1 MNPGA
6 LPSDLRIPR
15 DYNASEL
22 IDRNVAEGRGAKPAV
37 RVAGTTTTYAEL
49 SQRMNRAGNAL
60 RELGVQMEQR
70 VLLCLLDSVDF
81 PTFFWGAIKIGA
93 VPVPVNTMLSSKDY
107 DFLLRDSRARVLV
120 VSGSLLEKF
129 QPILQAQP
137 FLKAVVVSER
147 GPEEAP
153 TVNHTPVESL
163 LVQVESLLASA
174 SPQLEAASTTC
185 DDVAFW
191 LYSSG
196 STGTPKGAVH
206 LHSHLNATA
215 HLYGQR
221 VLGIRPD
228 DVVFSAAKLFFAYGL
243 GNAMT
248 FPFSVGASSVLVA
261 ERPTPAG
268 VMRVLREFQPTLF
281 CGVPTLFASILADP
295 ANDRAHG
302 SPRLRLCVSAGE
314 TLPKEIGERWKER
327 FGVDI
332 LDGLGS
338 TEMLHIFLSLRPD
351 DIRYGTTGQ
360 PVPGYELSIV
370 DEEDRPVKSGE
381 LGELKVRGPS
391 SAAGYWNN
399 RQKSLTTF
407 RGGWTFTGDKYLQNP
422 EGYYVYCGRSDDMIK
437 ASGQWV
443 SPAEVESVLISH
455 PSVLEVAVVGKADEN
470 NLLKPKAFV
479 VLRPGIQGSS
489 ELAAELQTLARGRLT
504 PHKYPRWVEF
514 IEALP
519 KTATGKIQRFKLR

>member
-1 MNPGA
+1 MTSGT
-6 LPSDLRIPR
+6 LPSDLQIPR

-22 IDRNVAEGRGAKPAV
+22 VDRNVIEGWGAKPAV
-37 RVAGTTTTYAEL
+37 RDAGSTTTYAEL
-49 SQRMNRAGNAL
+49 SGRINRAGNAL
-60 RELGVQMEQR
+60 AALGVQMEQR
-70 VLLCLLDSVDF
+70 VLLCLLDTVDF

-93 VPVPVNTMLSSKDY
+93 VPVPVNTLLSSKDY

-120 VSGSLLEKF
+120 VSASLLEKF
-129 QPILQAQP
+129 QPILQGQP
-137 FLKAVVVSER
+137 FLKSVIVSGR
-147 GPEEAP
+147 GGEGTQAP
-153 TVNHTPVESL
+153 GHIHLESQ

-174 SPQLEAASTTC
+174 SSQLEPAPTLC

-196 STGTPKGAVH
+196 STGAPKGAVH
-206 LHSHLNATA
+206 LHSHLKATA
-215 HLYGQR
+215 HLYGQG

-248 FPFSVGASSVLVA
+248 FPFSVGATSVLLA

-268 VMRVLREFQPTLF
+268 VMRVLRESQPTLF
-281 CGVPTLFASILADP
+281 FGVPTLFASILADP

-360 PVPGYELSIV
+360 PVPGYDLSIV

-391 SAAGYWNN
+391 SAVCYWNN
-399 RQKSLTTF
+399 RQKSLATF
-407 RGGWTFTGDKYLQNP
+407 RGGWTFTGDKYVQNP

-479 VLRPGIQGSS
+479 VLRTGIEGSAQ
-489 ELAAELQTLARGRLT
+489 LAAELQAFAKGRLT

>member
-1 MNPGA
+1 VNPEVP
-6 LPSDLRIPR
+6 LSDLQIARE
-15 DYNASEL
+15 YNAATDL
-22 IDRNVAEGRGAKPAV
+22 IDRNIAEGRGSK
-37 RVAGTTTTYAEL
+37 VAIREAGSVTTYAEMA
-49 SQRMNRAGNAL
+49 SRMNRVGNAL
-60 RELGVQMEQR
+60 RALGVQMEQR
-70 VLLCLLDSVDF
+70 VLLCMLDTADF
-81 PTFFWGAIKIGA
+81 PAVFWGAIKIGA
-93 VPVPVNTMLSSKDY
+93 VPVPVNTLLSSKEY

-120 VSGSLLEKF
+120 VSSSLLEKF
-129 QPILQAQP
+129 EPILKGQP
-137 FLKAVVVSER
+137 FLQAVVVSGRPASETGNTAYR
-147 GPEEAP
+147 PLGA
-153 TVNHTPVESL
+153 L
-163 LVQVESLLASA
+163 LDAA
-174 SPQLEAASTTC
+174 SPELTPADTTC

-196 STGTPKGAVH
+196 STGPPKGAVH
-206 LHSHLNATA
+206 LHKHLIATA
-215 HLYGQR
+215 RLYGQR
-221 VLGIRPD
+221 VLGIRPN

-243 GNAMT
+243 GNSMT
-248 FPFSVGASSVLVA
+248 FPFSVGASTVLSS

-268 VMRVLREFQPTLF
+268 VMRILQEFQPTLF
-281 CGVPTLFASILADP
+281 FGVPTLFASILADP

-314 TLPKEIGERWKER
+314 PLPKEIGERWRER

-360 PVPGYELSIV
+360 AVPGYDLAIV
-370 DEEDRPVKSGE
+370 DEEDLPVACGQ

-399 RQKSLTTF
+399 RQRSLATF
-407 RGGWTFTGDKYLQNP
+407 RGGWTFTGDKFLQN
-422 EGYYVYCGRSDDMIK
+422 EDGYYVYCGRSDDMIK

-443 SPAEVESVLISH
+443 SPAEVESVLFAH
-455 PSVLEVAVVGKADEN
+455 PSVLEVAVVGKADDN
-470 NLLKPKAFV
+470 GLIKPKAFV
-479 VLRPGIQGSS
+479 VLRAGKERS
-489 ELAAELQTLARGRLT
+489 QTLADELQAFARSQLA

>member
-1 MNPGA
+1 MKPEA
-6 LPSDLRIPR
+6 LLSDLRIPR
-15 DYNASEL
+15 EYNAASDL
-22 IDRNVAEGRGAKPAV
+22 IDRNAAEGRGWKPAV
-37 RVAGTTTTYAEL
+37 RESGSTTTYADL
-49 SQRMNRAGNAL
+49 AARVNRAGNAL
-60 RELGVQMEQR
+60 RAMGVQMEQR
-70 VLLCLLDSVDF
+70 VLLCLLDTVDF
-81 PTFFWGAIKIGA
+81 PSVFWGAIKIGA
-93 VPVPVNTMLSSKDY
+93 VPVPVNTLLSSKEY

-120 VSGSLLEKF
+120 VSSSLLEKF
-129 QPILQAQP
+129 EPILKGQP
-137 FLKAVVVSER
+137 FLKEVVVSGGRAGEGKENGR
-147 GPEEAP
+147 QGLEALLAQASSELDPAP
-153 TVNHTPVESL
+153 TS
-163 LVQVESLLASA
+163 
-174 SPQLEAASTTC
+174 C

-196 STGTPKGAVH
+196 STGAPKGAVH
-206 LHSHLNATA
+206 LHSHLIATA
-215 HLYGQR
+215 RLYGQR

-248 FPFSVGASSVLVA
+248 FPFSVGASSVLLA

-268 VMRVLREFQPTLF
+268 VMRVLQEFQPTLF
-281 CGVPTLFASILADP
+281 FGVPTLFASILADP

-360 PVPGYELSIV
+360 AVPGYELAIV
-370 DEEDRPVKSGE
+370 DEEDRPVPRGE

-391 SAAGYWNN
+391 SAVAYWNN

-407 RGGWTFTGDKYLQNP
+407 RGGWTFTGDKYLQNA

-443 SPAEVESVLISH
+443 SPAEVESVLIAH
-455 PSVLEVAVVGKADEN
+455 PSVLELAVVGKADDN
-470 NLLKPKAFV
+470 GLLKPKAFV
-479 VLRPGIQGSS
+479 VLRRGVEASAA
-489 ELAAELQTLARGRLT
+489 LAEELQAFARARLA

-514 IEALP
+514 IDALP

>member
-1 MNPGA
+1 MKPEG
-6 LPSDLRIPR
+6 LLSDLRIPR
-15 DYNASEL
+15 EYNAASDF
-22 IDRNVAEGRGAKPAV
+22 IDRNVAEGRGGKTAV
-37 RVAGTTTTYAEL
+37 RDAQSNTTYAEL
-49 SQRMNRAGNAL
+49 ASRVNQAGNGL
-60 RELGVQMEQR
+60 RKLGVQMEQR
-70 VLLCLLDSVDF
+70 VLLCLLDTVDF
-81 PTFFWGAIKIGA
+81 PAVFWGAMKIGA
-93 VPVPVNTMLSSKDY
+93 VPVPVNTLLSSKEY

-120 VSGSLLEKF
+120 VSSSLLEKF
-129 QPILQAQP
+129 EPILQAQP
-137 FLKAVVVSER
+137 FLQAVVVS
-147 GPEEAP
+147 GGQAVQGKEEMGLQSLEALLAAASAELDPAP
-153 TVNHTPVESL
+153 TS
-163 LVQVESLLASA
+163 
-174 SPQLEAASTTC
+174 C

-196 STGTPKGAVH
+196 STGAPKGAIH
-206 LHSHLNATA
+206 LHSHLIATA
-215 HLYGQR
+215 RLYGQP

-248 FPFSVGASSVLVA
+248 FPFSVGATSVLIA

-268 VMRVLREFQPTLF
+268 VMRVLQEFQPTLF
-281 CGVPTLFASILADP
+281 YGVPTLFASILADP
-295 ANDRAHG
+295 ANDRAHS

-314 TLPKEIGERWKER
+314 ALPKEIGERWRER

-360 PVPGYELSIV
+360 PVPGYELAIV
-370 DEEDRPVKSGE
+370 DEEDRPVSQGE

-391 SAAGYWNN
+391 SAVSYWNN
-399 RQKSLTTF
+399 RQKSVSTF
-407 RGGWTFTGDKYLQNP
+407 RGGWTFTGDKYLQNAD
-422 EGYYVYCGRSDDMIK
+422 GYYVYCGRSDDMIK

-443 SPAEVESVLISH
+443 SPVEVESALIAH
-455 PSVLEVAVVGKADEN
+455 PSVLEAAVVGKADDQG
-470 NLLKPKAFV
+470 LVKPKAFV
-479 VLRPGIQGSS
+479 VLRREINATPPLAE
-489 ELAAELQTLARGRLT
+489 ELKAFAKARLA
-504 PHKYPRWVEF
+504 PHKCPRSVEF

>member
-1 MNPGA
+1 
-6 LPSDLRIPR
+6 
-15 DYNASEL
+15 
-22 IDRNVAEGRGAKPAV
+22 
-37 RVAGTTTTYAEL
+37 
-49 SQRMNRAGNAL
+49 
-60 RELGVQMEQR
+60 
-70 VLLCLLDSVDF
+70 LLDTADF
-81 PTFFWGAIKIGA
+81 PAFFWGAIKIGS
-93 VPVPVNTMLSSKDY
+93 VPVPVNTLLTSKDY
-107 DFLLRDSRARVLV
+107 DFLLRDSRARALV
-120 VSGSLLEKF
+120 VSSSLLEKF
-129 QPILQAQP
+129 EPILKDQP
-137 FLKAVVVSER
+137 YLQCVVVSDR
-147 GPEEAP
+147 SSEAGE
-153 TVNHTPVESL
+153 VGRHQRAEAL
-163 LVQVESLLASA
+163 LSSA
-174 SPQLEAASTTC
+174 SPELQAAPTSC

-196 STGTPKGAVH
+196 STGTPKGAIH
-206 LHSHLNATA
+206 LQSHLIATA
-215 HLYGQR
+215 QLYGQN

-243 GNAMT
+243 GNGMT
-248 FPFSVGASSVLVA
+248 FPFSVGATAARLA

-268 VMRVLREFQPTLF
+268 VMPMLREFQPTLF
-281 CGVPTLFASILADP
+281 FGVPTLFASILADP

-338 TEMLHIFLSLRPD
+338 TEMLHIFLSVRPD
-351 DIRYGTTGQ
+351 DIRYGTTGL
-360 PVPGYELSIV
+360 PVPGYQLAIV
-370 DEEDRPVKSGE
+370 DEEDRPVQQGE

-391 SAAGYWNN
+391 SAVGYWNN

-407 RGGWTFTGDKYLQNP
+407 RGSWTFTGDKYLQDAA
-422 EGYYVYCGRSDDMIK
+422 GYFVYAGRSDDMIK

-479 VLRPGIQGSS
+479 VLRPAVQGSPALV
-489 ELAAELQTLARGRLT
+489 EELQAFAKARLA
-504 PHKYPRWVEF
+504 PHKYPRWVDF
-514 IEALP
+514 IDSLP